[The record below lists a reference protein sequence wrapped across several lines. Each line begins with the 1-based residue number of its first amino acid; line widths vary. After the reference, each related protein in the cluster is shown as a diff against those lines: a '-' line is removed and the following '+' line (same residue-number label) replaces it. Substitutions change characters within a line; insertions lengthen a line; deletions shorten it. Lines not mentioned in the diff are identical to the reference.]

1 MGGLLKGTEPEHVKP
16 HFAAPPAL
24 LEYLKKELWL
34 SQKAPPEPLVE
45 HPFGAAP
52 AGAAGK
58 AGARAAP
65 NRPVVLRRGIFKTG

>member
-1 MGGLLKGTEPEHVKP
+1 MRGLLEGMEPEHVKP
-16 HFAAPPAL
+16 HFVAPPAP
-24 LEYLKKELWL
+24 LEHLKKELWL

-52 AGAAGK
+52 AGAVGRAG
-58 AGARAAP
+58 GRAAP